1 MNSHTRPDVGHVTT
15 VVSAGSPS
23 FGAIASSDSNDTGDL
38 RGLRVAVVGLG
49 YVGLPTALSL
59 ACQGAEII
67 GVDVDENRLSSIKAS
82 HVDLL
87 PRDKVRLT
95 RILRE
100 ESLRLTTESSA
111 IAEANAVVVCVPT
124 PINADRTPNLASLA
138 SACATVVLHAAPG
151 QVIILTST
159 TYPGGTRDFLVTPL
173 QSKGLQVGQ
182 DVFVASSPERIDP
195 GVVEHVPEHTTRV
208 VGGVTPAC
216 VQRAAEI
223 LIHTAGA
230 LHLVSSL
237 EAAEMTKLLEN
248 AFRAVNIAFA
258 NEFAEA
264 VRELGIDVM
273 EVISAAATKP
283 YGFMPFY
290 PGPGVGGHCIP
301 CDPHYLLSALR
312 ARRVASPL
320 IEVAMTAIAGRPRA
334 IVSHAH
340 RILADQ
346 NRPMRG
352 ARILVA
358 GVSYKPGVADVR
370 ESPALAIIDMLAA
383 EGAHVAYTDPYIE
396 TLQTSRAGRLFHIAD
411 PLAQVWDLVLVHT
424 VHPNEDYSWLSDQR
438 AVFDTTYR
446 LADLASRHVL

>member
-1 MNSHTRPDVGHVTT
+1 MTSQTRSGTGHVPTL
-15 VVSAGSPS
+15 VSAGSPS
-23 FGAIASSDSNDTGDL
+23 FRAVASSDSNGTGDL
-38 RGLRVAVVGLG
+38 RGLRIAVVGLG

-59 ACQGAEII
+59 ACRGAEII
-67 GVDVDENRLSSIKAS
+67 GFDVDESRLSSIKAS
-82 HVDLL
+82 RVDLL

-95 RILRE
+95 RMLRE

-124 PINADRTPNLASLA
+124 PVDAHLTPNLAPLA
-138 SACATVVLHAAPG
+138 SACATVVQHAAPG

-159 TYPGGTRDFLVTPL
+159 TYPGCTRDLLVTPL

-182 DVFVASSPERIDP
+182 DVFVAFSPERIDP
-195 GVVEHVPEHTTRV
+195 GVVEHAPEQTTRV

-216 VQRAAEI
+216 VERAAEI
-223 LIHTAGA
+223 LTHTAAA
-230 LHLVSSL
+230 LHLVSSP

-258 NEFAEA
+258 NEVADA
-264 VRELGIDVM
+264 ARELGIDIM

-290 PGPGVGGHCIP
+290 PSAGVGGHCIP
-301 CDPHYLLSALR
+301 CDPHYLLWALR
-312 ARRVASPL
+312 ARRAASPL
-320 IEVAMTAIAGRPRA
+320 IEVAMTAIAMRPRA
-334 IVSHAH
+334 VVSHAH
-340 RILADQ
+340 RILADHG
-346 NRPMRG
+346 RRMRG
-352 ARILVA
+352 ARILVV

-370 ESPALAIIDMLAA
+370 ESPALAIIEMLAA
-383 EGAHVAYTDPYIE
+383 DGAHVAYTDPYIE

-411 PLAQVWDLVLVHT
+411 PSAQVWDLVLVHT
-424 VHPNEDYSWLSDQR
+424 AHPNEDYSWLSDQS

-446 LADLASRHVL
+446 LPDLASRRVL